1 MHKFHDP
8 AIGRLAEIAAAV
20 GATMAAP
27 QGGAP
32 AGGGAPA
39 AQANPFLSATYPY
52 SEVVNTQTYTPGSS
66 TQSSGT
72 INITPGGYLRGLL
85 MQVSATGGSLGSTG
99 SLTGDMPWATI
110 NSVTIESIDG
120 TPFLYPMNG
129 YSYYLVS
136 RFCRPWDGD
145 PAADPSYSN
154 SANPAFRMR
163 FFLEARNTI
172 GVVPNTDARAQYRM
186 RYDVAASAT
195 MFTSLPA
202 ITGSNPAVTVELD
215 LETYA
220 QPDANDLNGVP
231 NQQMP
236 DGLALQR
243 FLSHQSGI
251 ALNTGTTTVQTA
263 RVGNLIRTLI
273 LVVRNSSGVRTDLTS
288 DPIRFRL
295 DNTQLL
301 VENRTHRDYE
311 NDRFYTPDGSIP
323 TWSSRPTGVYVYPRF
338 HKPGSRQGFN
348 WLATQAQSYLAWELN
363 GGPSSGTLEII
374 TEDLAIAGNV
384 PGYLV
389 GL

>member
-1 MHKFHDP
+1 MP
-8 AIGRLAEIAAAV
+8 
-20 GATMAAP
+20 AP
-27 QGGAP
+27 QAQQQ
-32 AGGGAPA
+32 GGGSAPM
-39 AQANPFLSATYPY
+39 NPFLSATYPY
-52 SEVVNTQTYTPGSS
+52 SEVVNTQTYTLAGA
-66 TQSSGT
+66 TISSGT

-85 MQVSATGGSLGSTG
+85 MQVSSTGGSLGGSG
-99 SLTGDMPWATI
+99 SLNYDMPWAII
-110 NSVTIESIDG
+110 NSITIESIDG
-120 TPFLYPMNG
+120 TPFLYPMSG

-136 RFCRPWDGD
+136 KFTRPWEGD
-145 PAADPSYSN
+145 PASDPSYSN
-154 SANPAFRMR
+154 TVNPAWRMR
-163 FFLEARNTI
+163 FFLESRNTI

-186 RYDVAASAT
+186 RYDVASQTIAFAVAPTLYPS
-195 MFTSLPA
+195 
-202 ITGSNPAVTVELD
+202 VTVELD

-220 QPDANDLNGVP
+220 QPDATDLSGVQ
-231 NQQMP
+231 NQQYP

-263 RVGNLIRTLI
+263 RVGNLIRSLI
-273 LVVRNSSGVRTDLTS
+273 LVVRNSGGVRTDLTS
-288 DPIRFRL
+288 DPIRMRL

-323 TWSSRPTGVYVYPRF
+323 TMSARPTGVYVYPRF
-338 HKPGSRQGFN
+338 HKPGSRQGFS

-363 GGPSSGTLEII
+363 GGPSAGNLEII
-374 TEDLAIAGNV
+374 TEDLAIAGQV